1 MLNSEMIILM
11 SIALSENANKTLISR
26 SIDVLSEYIENL
38 YESLI
43 KRGYMKRSHSK
54 GYKLTNKGGETLL
67 EFMRENWAEAEE
79 MIAALHQLGMESSY
93 RIGELS
99 EN

>member
-43 KRGYMKRSHSK
+43 KRGYMRRNHSN

-67 EFMRENWAEAEE
+67 KFMRENWAEAEE
-79 MIAALHQLGMESSY
+79 MIAALHELGMESSY